1 MLDRMSSL
9 LTPPTADAIRHERTL
24 ADISGANHILRLDG
38 RGGAIEVDGANP
50 DSWRADVG
58 LVWLDLDRRHER
70 ARAFVGASAGVDPI
84 IAEAILADETR
95 PRCLIED
102 DRMLLILRA
111 VNLNPGADPEDMV
124 SIRLWIGPG
133 GVISIRTYYVKAVA
147 EVRDLLLAGKG
158 PRRVGELV
166 ASLACRIIGRLVPV
180 IDDLR
185 DQCDD
190 LEDQMIGPT
199 PDPERGQVA
208 GIRRTAIV
216 LKRYITPQREAMAA
230 LLAAEVSWL
239 EENDK
244 ARMAESSNLLLRYI
258 EDLDA
263 VRERAMVIQEELGV
277 RAAERLSK
285 AIYIMSIFTVLF
297 LPLNFVTGL
306 MGMNV
311 VLPTEGHSM
320 GFFEI
325 LGVLCVV
332 AAVELWLFRK
342 VKWIR

>member
-1 MLDRMSSL
+1 MSSL
-9 LTPPTADAIRHERTL
+9 LTPPTADALKHERTL

-38 RGGAIEVDGANP
+38 RGSAVEVDGGKP
-50 DSWRADVG
+50 DSWRTDVG

-70 ARAFVGASAGVDPI
+70 AQEFVGKQAGVDPI

-95 PRCLIED
+95 PRCLIEE

-133 GVISIRTYYVKAVA
+133 GVISVRTYYVKAVA
-147 EVRDLLLAGKG
+147 EVRDLLLHGKG

-166 ASLACRIIGRLVPV
+166 SALACRIIGRLVPV

-185 DQCDD
+185 DQCYD
-190 LEDQMIGPT
+190 LEDQMVGPT

-208 GIRRTAIV
+208 NIRRSAIV
-216 LKRYITPQREAMAA
+216 LKRYIAPQREAMAA
-230 LLAAEVSWL
+230 LLAAEVTWL
-239 EENDK
+239 EEDDK
-244 ARMAESSNLLLRYI
+244 ARMAESTNLLQRYI

-277 RAAERLSK
+277 RNNERLSK

-311 VLPTEGHSM
+311 VVPFAGDKL
-320 GFFEI
+320 GFYEVLAI
-325 LGVLCVV
+325 LLIV
-332 AAVELWLFRK
+332 AGLELWLFRK
-342 VKWIR
+342 IKWIR

>member
-1 MLDRMSSL
+1 MSSL
-9 LTPPTADAIRHERTL
+9 LTPPTAEALKHERTL

-38 RGGAIEVDGANP
+38 RGSAVEVDGANP
-50 DSWRADVG
+50 DSWRTDVG

-70 ARAFVGASAGVDPI
+70 AQEFVGKQAGVDPI
-84 IAEAILADETR
+84 IAEAILAEETR
-95 PRCLIED
+95 PRCLIDE

-133 GVISIRTYYVKAVA
+133 GVISVRTYYVKAVA
-147 EVRDLLLAGKG
+147 EVRDLLLHGKG

-180 IDDLR
+180 INDLR

-190 LEDQMIGPT
+190 LEDQMVGPT

-208 GIRRTAIV
+208 NIRRTAIV
-216 LKRYITPQREAMAA
+216 LKRYIAPQREAMDA
-230 LLAAEVSWL
+230 LLAAEVTWL
-239 EENDK
+239 EENDR
-244 ARMAESSNLLLRYI
+244 ARMAESTNLLQRYI

-277 RAAERLSK
+277 RNNERLSK
-285 AIYIMSIFTVLF
+285 AVYIMSMCTVLF
-297 LPLNFVTGL
+297 LPLNFVTGML
-306 MGMNV
+306 GMNLKG
-311 VLPTEGHSM
+311 LPAAEHPM
-320 GFFEI
+320 GFYVI
-325 LGVLCVV
+325 LAALLVVV
-332 AAVELWLFRK
+332 AIEVWLFRRF
-342 VKWIR
+342 KWL

>member
-1 MLDRMSSL
+1 MPPMN
-9 LTPPTADAIRHERTL
+9 TPPSATPPSSNKHERTL
-24 ADISGANHILRLDG
+24 ADISGANHILRMDA
-38 RGGAIEVDGANP
+38 RGGAVEVDAADP
-50 DSWRADVG
+50 KSWSTAPG

-70 ARAFVGASAGVDPI
+70 SQAFLRGQAGVDPI
-84 IAEAILADETR
+84 IAEAVLAEQAH
-95 PRCLIED
+95 PRCLVED

-124 SIRLWIGPG
+124 SIRLWIDSA
-133 GVISIRTYYVKAVA
+133 GVISIRSYYVKAVA
-147 EVRDLLLAGKG
+147 ELRDLLLAGKG

-166 ASLACRIIGRLVPV
+166 SSLACRIIGRLVPV

-190 LEDQMIGPT
+190 LEDQMVGPT

-208 GIRRTAIV
+208 GIRRSAIV
-216 LKRYITPQREAMAA
+216 LKRYIAPQREAMTA
-230 LLAAEVSWL
+230 LLAADVSWL
-239 EENDK
+239 DDDDK
-244 ARMAESSNLLLRYI
+244 ARMAESANLLRRYV

-277 RAAERLSK
+277 RGNERLSK
-285 AIYIMSIFTVLF
+285 AIYIMSVFTVLF

-311 VLPTEGHSM
+311 SLPTGEDPF
-320 GFFEI
+320 GFFE
-325 LGVLCVV
+325 VLVV
-332 AAVELWLFRK
+332 IAVLAAIELWLFRRL
-342 VKWIR
+342 KWI